1 MEAIIILLKGEAVF
15 SPLDAFQFARYFNK
29 SISRNRATNNSS
41 TAMSTVNFCVSVSIR
56 SPY

>member
-1 MEAIIILLKGEAVF
+1 MEDVIILLKGETVF
-15 SPLDAFQFARYFNK
+15 PLDAFQFARYFNK
-29 SISRNRATNNSS
+29 SINRNRATNNSS